1 MSCPKAVLLSV
12 LYQFASTSN
21 LFKYLRRRYDHQ
33 LVRDLNHLIRLKG
46 KWVRNRQ
53 GIQFLGK
60 CLEHR
65 LTPVNIRQRVS
76 KVKPKN
82 PYTIERAFIRD
93 EIEKKQD
100 FLKHVVAEFN
110 AKFRI
115 CKKLTFMD
123 KLRFCKLLNQ
133 TAERLSQSTRTKNN
147 KTLQWLLNKQHGSG
161 VLRHSTIVNLT
172 DVEFSEAEKN
182 VLCRGLNYGLP
193 PRINQ
198 EAIQAEFEL
207 CWQQL
212 DELTTTDERRK
223 QCKATLIDI
232 EQRYVHAKS
241 R

>member
-1 MSCPKAVLLSV
+1 MSCPKALLLSV

-46 KWVRNRQ
+46 KRVRNRQ

-93 EIEKKQD
+93 DIEKKQD
-100 FLKHVVAEFN
+100 FLKHVAEFN

-147 KTLQWLLNKQHGSG
+147 KTVQWLLSKRHGSG
-161 VLRHSTIVNLT
+161 VLCHSTIVNLT
-172 DVEFSEAEKN
+172 DVELLKQKRMFYAGASIT
-182 VLCRGLNYGLP
+182 VYHR
-193 PRINQ
+193 
-198 EAIQAEFEL
+198 
-207 CWQQL
+207 
-212 DELTTTDERRK
+212 ELTRRPFK
-223 QCKATLIDI
+223 RSSSFAGNSLM
-232 EQRYVHAKS
+232 S
-241 R
+241 